1 VKADPEAQRVL
12 LEVQSIDTALDRN
25 KHRDATLPERAAV
38 AELQRTVDA
47 DGDRAVRA
55 RTVVS
60 DLSRLLTKAEVDVAS
75 VRARADRDRALL
87 ESGSVSSSRQL
98 SDLEHE
104 VASLAKRQSEL
115 EDAELDV
122 MEQLE
127 AAERELSA
135 IERAIEQG
143 TAAKAEAEGARD
155 AALEALAAE
164 RGDLLADRADHVARV
179 PADLLALY
187 TRIRSDGIGVAAGL
201 VRYGRC
207 ESCQM
212 ELSRVD
218 LDAIRSAPA
227 DEVVRCPECRAIMIR
242 TEESGL

>member
-1 VKADPEAQRVL
+1 MKADPEVQRL
-12 LEVQSIDTALDRN
+12 LLDLQAVDTSLDRN
-25 KHRDATLPERAAV
+25 RHRDATLPERATV
-38 AELQRTVDA
+38 AELQRAADA
-47 DGDRAVRA
+47 DADRAVRA

-60 DLSRLLTKAEVDVAS
+60 DLSRQVARAEGDVSS

-87 ESGSVSSSRQL
+87 ASGNVSSSRQL

-104 VASLAKRQSEL
+104 VVSLAKRQAEL
-115 EDAELDV
+115 EDAELEV

-127 AAERELSA
+127 V
-135 IERAIEQG
+135 
-143 TAAKAEAEGARD
+143 AEAELAAIAAAIEAGEAARAEAVAARD
-155 AALEALAAE
+155 GALAALATE
-164 RGDLLADRADHVARV
+164 REALLADRADLVARV
-179 PADLLALY
+179 PADLLASY
-187 TRIRSDGIGVAAGL
+187 ERIRSGGVGIAAGL

-218 LDAIRSAPA
+218 LDAIRAAPA
-227 DEVVRCPECRAIMIR
+227 DDVLRCPECRAIMIR